1 MKNVL
6 ENICYILISGC
17 SIALV
22 KYLCSLINKKIN
34 ELQVNTE
41 LKEKEKLNHYIDVT
55 QTVISDVVL
64 YVTQTYTETLKK
76 HGNFSEEA
84 QLEAKEMA
92 MNRAKELITE
102 ECKKA
107 IIAVYGD
114 LESYLDVM
122 IESFVQSYK

>member
-1 MKNVL
+1 MIDVIRNC
-6 ENICYILISGC
+6 CYIIISSC

-34 ELQVNTE
+34 ELQVSTE
-41 LKEKEKLNHYIDVT
+41 LKEKEKLNHYIDVA

-92 MNRAKELITE
+92 MDRAKELITE

-107 IIAVYGD
+107 IVVVYGD

>member
-1 MKNVL
+1 MRNVL

-17 SIALV
+17 GIALARYICLLV
-22 KYLCSLINKKIN
+22 NKKIN
-34 ELQVNTE
+34 ELQVSTE
-41 LKEKEKLNHYIDVT
+41 LKEKEKLNHYIDAA